1 MSKYLINK
9 NFFLLILFSF
19 SIFFSYTSIYII
31 EINDKYDK
39 VINMDRVFIPNNRI
53 RDLKYDSE
61 SKNFIAILENIPA
74 IAVIKI
80 N

>member
-1 MSKYLINK
+1 
-9 NFFLLILFSF
+9 
-19 SIFFSYTSIYII
+19 
-31 EINDKYDK
+31 
-39 VINMDRVFIPNNRI
+39 MDRVFIPNNRI

>member
-1 MSKYLINK
+1 MIHIKESPQK
-9 NFFLLILFSF
+9 NLSRR
-19 SIFFSYTSIYII
+19 IFASSLRATSIYII
-31 EINDKYDK
+31 EIKDKYDK